1 MSIHDI
7 TPEVARLHIR
17 TLALFNM
24 KNPCREETRQM
35 KKITIARDLKL
46 IDFNALTNFAGAQ
59 HPMSAPGTGDD
70 KGEYTRLL
78 RRRLM
83 CAYVDAA
90 CDAYKQRRGM
100 YPMVVEELLNMLK
113 EMDK

>member
-1 MSIHDI
+1 MSSQDI
-7 TPEVARLHIR
+7 APEVAREYIR
-17 TLALFNM
+17 TLSLFHM

-35 KKITIARDLKL
+35 KKITVARDLKL

-59 HPMSAPGTGDD
+59 HPMSAPGMGDD
-70 KGEYTRLL
+70 KGDYTRLL

-90 CDAYKQRRGM
+90 ISAYVQRRGV
-100 YPMVVEELLNMLK
+100 YPKVVDDLLTMLK